1 MELTFAPFEDQR
13 GDRFGVV
20 PPDLL
25 GNGAK
30 ELEGGDHAME
40 DRFGALARQG
50 DHEGSVRVG
59 PGGDEEGDLPP
70 TVGEVDVNVTEVGLE
85 ALAGEMP
92 QGDEGLTVRAVVL
105 AEIAPHLAV
114 TAVVSVLVT
123 EAAKDLRCG
132 MPLLGGSILVVG
144 QDLVDDGLKRPQHGR
159 VSISGLRTGLRMLED
174 IPDRV
179 PRVIKVESDPPDGL
193 AIATRPPNGTVVVH
207 RKHVLDLREGESS
220 VERTFTLPEAVTVG
234 QS

>member
-1 MELTFAPFEDQR
+1 MR
-13 GDRFGVV
+13 S
-20 PPDLL
+20 
-25 GNGAK
+25 
-30 ELEGGDHAME
+30 
-40 DRFGALARQG
+40 ARQG

-123 EAAKDLRCG
+123 EAAKDLRWRYAAAWG
-132 MPLLGGSILVVG
+132 EHPRR
-144 QDLVDDGLKRPQHGR
+144 RPGFGR
-159 VSISGLRTGLRMLED
+159 
-174 IPDRV
+174 
-179 PRVIKVESDPPDGL
+179 
-193 AIATRPPNGTVVVH
+193 
-207 RKHVLDLREGESS
+207 
-220 VERTFTLPEAVTVG
+220 
-234 QS
+234 

>member
-1 MELTFAPFEDQR
+1 
-13 GDRFGVV
+13 
-20 PPDLL
+20 
-25 GNGAK
+25 
-30 ELEGGDHAME
+30 ME

-105 AEIAPHLAV
+105 AEIALHLAV

-123 EAAKDLRCG
+123 EAAKDLRMRYAAAWG
-132 MPLLGGSILVVG
+132 EHPRRRPGLG
-144 QDLVDDGLKRPQHGR
+144 R
-159 VSISGLRTGLRMLED
+159 
-174 IPDRV
+174 
-179 PRVIKVESDPPDGL
+179 
-193 AIATRPPNGTVVVH
+193 
-207 RKHVLDLREGESS
+207 
-220 VERTFTLPEAVTVG
+220 
-234 QS
+234 

>member
-1 MELTFAPFEDQR
+1 
-13 GDRFGVV
+13 
-20 PPDLL
+20 
-25 GNGAK
+25 
-30 ELEGGDHAME
+30 ME

-59 PGGDEEGDLPP
+59 PGGDEAGDLPP

-123 EAAKDLRCG
+123 ETAKDLRCG

-144 QDLVDDGLKRPQHGR
+144 QDLVDDGLKRSQHGR
-159 VSISGLRTGLRMLED
+159 VSISGLGTGLQMLED

>member
-1 MELTFAPFEDQR
+1 MTGQRGVSRVELTFAPFEDQR

-30 ELEGGDHAME
+30 ELEGGDHAVE

-85 ALAGEMP
+85 SLAW
-92 QGDEGLTVRAVVL
+92 
-105 AEIAPHLAV
+105 
-114 TAVVSVLVT
+114 
-123 EAAKDLRCG
+123 
-132 MPLLGGSILVVG
+132 
-144 QDLVDDGLKRPQHGR
+144 
-159 VSISGLRTGLRMLED
+159 
-174 IPDRV
+174 
-179 PRVIKVESDPPDGL
+179 
-193 AIATRPPNGTVVVH
+193 
-207 RKHVLDLREGESS
+207 
-220 VERTFTLPEAVTVG
+220 
-234 QS
+234 